1 MRLTE
6 GSCLLKYINIGL
18 LIIFFVLQAKLFFG
32 DSSIF
37 AVLKY
42 TKDIDAQQQK
52 LVKLENRNDALM
64 RNINYIKNN
73 VVAIEELARYELG
86 MIKENETYYQVVEP
100 VE

>member
-1 MRLTE
+1 
-6 GSCLLKYINIGL
+6 LLKSINIIL
-18 LIIFFVLQAKLFFG
+18 LIIFLFLQSKLFFG

-37 AVLKY
+37 TVLNYSK
-42 TKDIDAQQQK
+42 KIEAKQRE
-52 LVKLENRNDALM
+52 LAKLENRNNALM
-64 RNINYIKNN
+64 HNISYIKHN